1 MAMTSTWPDSLQ
13 LKRSSPD
20 AKLDV
25 VVLVL
30 AKTCLQWI
38 PVSPTCI
45 YGCDKDNKG
54 RERERGGGK
63 GVDSPLYILKDLLSP
78 LIT

>member
-30 AKTCLQWI
+30 QKLVFSGFLYHLHVF
-38 PVSPTCI
+38 VSVTRTI
-45 YGCDKDNKG
+45 KG
-54 RERERGGGK
+54 ERERGGE

>member
-30 AKTCLQWI
+30 AKTCLQWFLCHLHVFMGVTRTI
-38 PVSPTCI
+38 
-45 YGCDKDNKG
+45 KG
-54 RERERGGGK
+54 ERERGGGER
-63 GVDSPLYILKDLLSP
+63 GLTPLFTY
-78 LIT
+78 